1 MSATVGPIA
10 VSLVGAGGAIIGGAI
25 ASASNLLIET
35 QRNKRAARQ
44 QETIDSQ
51 DLRVA
56 ARLVSDE
63 LDKCSIALQAAKE
76 TSGWRGSPKKILPVD
91 CWQQRGPV
99 LARQLS
105 YEDWDLTRE
114 AYRKVQVL
122 LLGGSTHMS
131 EASLADPTI
140 DAIEEASQRLQVA
153 SA

>member
-1 MSATVGPIA
+1 MSATIGPIA

-25 ASASNLLIET
+25 ASVSNLFIET
-35 QRNKRAARQ
+35 QRHKLAAGQ
-44 QETIDSQ
+44 QEAIDSQ
-51 DLRVA
+51 ELRVA

-63 LDKCSIALQAAKE
+63 LGKCAIALQAVKE
-76 TSGWRGSPKKILPVD
+76 TSGWKSSPKKLLPVD
-91 CWQQRGPV
+91 CWQQHGPV

-122 LLGGSTHMS
+122 WLGGPTHMS

-140 DAIEEASQRLQVA
+140 NAIEEAWQRLQVA